1 MAMKKQLC
9 TIRTDY
15 LENWI
20 GFYKAHRQE
29 DIANAL
35 CKVARDVGAPIEFE
49 EVERM
54 RDIHKPYKKEDQNQ
68 LKLEL
73 HESV

>member
-1 MAMKKQLC
+1 MAMKKQLN

-20 GFYKAHRQE
+20 GFYKAHGNE
-29 DIANAL
+29 DMSQAL
-35 CKVARDVGAPIEFE
+35 CKVARDIGAPIEFE

-54 RDIHKPYKKEDQNQ
+54 RDVHKPYKKEDENQ
-68 LKLEL
+68 LHLRI
-73 HESV
+73 